1 MNIEQIINSLNFTTI
16 FWQAGATLIFMV
28 ADIITGL
35 IQAVINK
42 NLDSQKMREGIL
54 RKALLILIVI
64 LSFVAQYAFNIP
76 AISKVVCIYIIVME
90 VISIFENLKKAG
102 VDLGKLGE
110 ILKIK
115 SDNEEIDIN
124 IKESEDKKIMED
136 KEIVLTEE
144 QKKEFN
150 NGKGE

>member
-28 ADIITGL
+28 VDIISGI
-35 IQAVINK
+35 IQAIINK

-54 RKALLILIVI
+54 RKSLLILIVA

-76 AISKVVCIYIIVME
+76 AISKVVCIYIILME
-90 VISIFENLKKAG
+90 IISIFENLKKAG

-110 ILKIK
+110 LLKIK
-115 SDNEEIDIN
+115 TDNTEIDVNIN
-124 IKESEDKKIMED
+124 EVKEDTKNE
-136 KEIVLTEE
+136 
-144 QKKEFN
+144 
-150 NGKGE
+150 